1 MTETRCGIT
10 DANVTNMATHF
21 FFVPPALDGLS
32 LTVAGS
38 FSTST
43 LPEKEATWPNQSLPK
58 LPLQPPHS
66 TCAHLRRCP
75 ADAFGRVPERM
86 VGSVAGDLEWK
97 LSGV

>member
-1 MTETRCGIT
+1 MAETRCGIT
-10 DANVTNMATHF
+10 DAKETNMAIHF
-21 FFVPPALDGLS
+21 FFVSPALDGLS
-32 LTVAGS
+32 LTIAGS

-43 LPEKEATWPNQSLPK
+43 LPAMQATHPSQSLPK

-86 VGSVAGDLEWK
+86 VGNVAGDLEWK